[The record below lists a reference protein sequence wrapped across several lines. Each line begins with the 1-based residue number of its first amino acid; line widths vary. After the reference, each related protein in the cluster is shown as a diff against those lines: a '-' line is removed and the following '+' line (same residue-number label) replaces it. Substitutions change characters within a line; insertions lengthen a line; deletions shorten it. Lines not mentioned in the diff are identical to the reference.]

1 MSVHKFVKLV
11 GILLLNDSWFR
22 LFCNSYMFGVVICH
36 ICAFISNRTRTF
48 EWMIVSFLNYI
59 WNYLKFIWL
68 FLKLIWTIWN
78 PFGYFWN
85 WFELSEIHLEFSEF
99 DLNYLKFICTFL
111 NSTWTIWNSFGFFWI
126 RPEKGVVVRRV
137 VNLVRRGVAWAE
149 IRPWVRGCVRFCSC
163 SVTRCASYDMVQW
176 LHHNCD
182 TNT

>member
-1 MSVHKFVKLV
+1 MPRGHYTRIALTDLPTERIMSGQKWRKYARACWAARRTWMSVHKFVKV

-68 FLKLIWTIWN
+68 FLKLIWTTWN

-85 WFELSEIHLEFSEF
+85 WFELFEIHLEFSEF

-111 NSTWTIWNSFGFFWI
+111 NSTWTIS
-126 RPEKGVVVRRV
+126 
-137 VNLVRRGVAWAE
+137 E
-149 IRPWVRGCVRFCSC
+149 IHLDFSEFDLKKV
-163 SVTRCASYDMVQW
+163 
-176 LHHNCD
+176 
-182 TNT
+182 

>member
-1 MSVHKFVKLV
+1 MSVHKFVKV

-78 PFGYFWN
+78 PFGHFWN
-85 WFELSEIHLEFSEF
+85 WFELSENHLEFSEF

-126 RPEKGVVVRRV
+126 RPEKRCSNPEVAGSIPSRKALELHFSQ
-137 VNLVRRGVAWAE
+137 LVPV
-149 IRPWVRGCVRFCSC
+149 WV
-163 SVTRCASYDMVQW
+163 
-176 LHHNCD
+176 L
-182 TNT
+182 

>member
-1 MSVHKFVKLV
+1 MWVANNGGNMRELV
-11 GILLLNDSWFR
+11 EQLGGHGCRYISSWRWAYCFLMTGWFR

-78 PFGYFWN
+78 PFGHFWN
-85 WFELSEIHLEFSEF
+85 WFELSENHLEFSEF

-126 RPEKGVVVRRV
+126 RPEKGVVFTE
-137 VNLVRRGVAWAE
+137 NQLTLISFGFWL
-149 IRPWVRGCVRFCSC
+149 SL
-163 SVTRCASYDMVQW
+163 SY
-176 LHHNCD
+176 LP
-182 TNT
+182 

>member
-1 MSVHKFVKLV
+1 MSVHKFVKV

-126 RPEKGVVVRRV
+126 RPEKGVVIQRSRVRFPA
-137 VNLVRRGVAWAE
+137 G
-149 IRPWVRGCVRFCSC
+149 RPWSCIFRNWSRFGSC
-163 SVTRCASYDMVQW
+163 NVYLNDTRISYP
-176 LHHNCD
+176 LL
-182 TNT
+182 